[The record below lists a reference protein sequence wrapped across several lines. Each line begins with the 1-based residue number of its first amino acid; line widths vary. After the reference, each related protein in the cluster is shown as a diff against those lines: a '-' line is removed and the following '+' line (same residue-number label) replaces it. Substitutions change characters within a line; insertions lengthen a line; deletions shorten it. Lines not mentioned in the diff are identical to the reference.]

1 MTKTTK
7 TRNNKTNAVYG
18 RTLDGMR
25 FAKDNPLM
33 QALDIKDEVK
43 LEYCE
48 ITRKKHPINA
58 FYPVT
63 GSTENVRRVCR
74 EAWDCRVTDPDT
86 GERVSA
92 NGTKKYDTLVR
103 IELGLEDAPTNEDKA
118 CLQL

>member
-18 RTLDGMR
+18 RTLDGIR

-33 QALDIKDEVK
+33 QELDIKDEVK

-48 ITRKKHPINA
+48 VTRQKHPINA

-63 GSTENVRRVCR
+63 GSTEKVRRVCR

-103 IELGLEDAPTNEDKA
+103 IELNLEDALTSEDKA